1 MADNTSQHSS
11 NENGNFSLIMEEY
24 GKGETQL
31 NKSFSLN
38 SAKFFESKTSRKT
51 KLWKRYFMCKECKS
65 SPKIIFKDSYL
76 LDINCD
82 CKEIS
87 DIRTKK
93 FIKKYSIHKKEDI
106 GSLLN
111 CHKHNQHK
119 YECYC
124 LDCERNLCEE
134 CLKETYLHDNHS
146 ISYFDT
152 NIDSNEQLKTLT
164 DLIGKKREKLDEG
177 DIDIREKLHLFEA
190 LINSFVEFPSYNFFT
205 NIKNAIDYL
214 KKLNINEMKEKIKIY
229 KDNELKA
236 IKEKSFLITYINISR
251 QNFNDLSIFKE
262 LNNLNK
268 LKTLILNE
276 NYISKID
283 PLLECDFEELENF
296 EIERNKLNYKSLENF
311 DKMKFKKIQFINLF
325 RNEIESIKIFDKII
339 KFKTLTKFHVGENKF
354 KKEEMIEIIK
364 NRNIEY
370 YLDLDFIKNI
380 GLTGNFTRQTVHFI
394 FKLKLQKLQFLYL
407 NRNNLSS
414 LDFLEALECPN
425 LISFWAIENH
435 LISFNGLSK
444 LKYKNN
450 IKRINLKDNNIKNID
465 DEDLSNFISQFENLN
480 LLVLANNRINW
491 DTSNNSKLIK
501 KINDKFKD
509 LRFIFEITKDNKIYL
524 KEDSYT

>member
-1 MADNTSQHSS
+1 MADNISQSSS
-11 NENGNFSLIMEEY
+11 NENGNFSQIMREY
-24 GKGETQL
+24 EVQSDNG
-31 NKSFSLN
+31 FSIN
-38 SAKFFESKTSRKT
+38 ST
-51 KLWKRYFMCKECKS
+51 KLFENITNEKAKLQKIFFMCKKCES
-65 SPKIIFKDSYL
+65 SPKIIFKNSYL

-87 DIRTKK
+87 DIRTQE
-93 FIKKYSIHKKEDI
+93 FIKKYSYKKEDI
-106 GSLLN
+106 GFSLN
-111 CHKHNQHK
+111 CHKHNNHK

-124 LDCERNLCEE
+124 LDCERDLCEE

-164 DLIGKKREKLDEG
+164 DLIGKKREKLDKG
-177 DIDIREKLHLFEA
+177 DLDIREKLHLFEA
-190 LINSFVEFPSYNFFT
+190 LINSFVEFPSYNIFT

-214 KKLNINEMKEKIKIY
+214 KKLNINEMKEKIKINSF
-229 KDNELKA
+229 KELLDV
-236 IKEKSFLITYINISR
+236 KEKSPLITYINISR
-251 QNFNDLSIFKE
+251 QNFNDLSKFKE
-262 LNNLNK
+262 LDNLNK

-276 NYISKID
+276 NYITNID
-283 PLLECDFEELENF
+283 PLFECDFEELENF

-325 RNEIESIKIFDKII
+325 RNEIESIRIFDKII

-364 NRNIEY
+364 NSNIEY

-380 GLTGNFTRQTVHFI
+380 GLTANFTSQTVHFI
-394 FKLKLQKLQFLYL
+394 FKLKLQNLEFLYL

-414 LDFLEALECPN
+414 LDFLERLECPN

-444 LKYKNN
+444 IKYKN
-450 IKRINLKDNNIKNID
+450 KLRRINLKDNNIKNID
-465 DEDLSNFISQFENLN
+465 DDDLFEFISKFKSLN
-480 LLVLANNRINW
+480 LLVLANNGINW
-491 DTSNNSKLIK
+491 DTPKNSKLIK
-501 KINDKFKD
+501 KINDEFKN
-509 LRFIFEITKDNKIYL
+509 LRLISEITKDNKIYL
-524 KEDSYT
+524 KEDSYI